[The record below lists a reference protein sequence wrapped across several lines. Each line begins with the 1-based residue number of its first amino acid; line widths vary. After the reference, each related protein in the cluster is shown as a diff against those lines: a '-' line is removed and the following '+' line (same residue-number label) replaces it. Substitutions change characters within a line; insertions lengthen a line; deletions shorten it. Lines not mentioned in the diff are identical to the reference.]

1 MRREHVATLASLE
14 EELEGELSSKT
25 VLLGQIMELQYR
37 IWTLEGDL
45 VESRAGEGQGAGP
58 QV

>member
-25 VLLGQIMELQYR
+25 GLLGQIMELQYR